1 MQEFLIGHFSSQIL
15 ITLRTLEVLI
25 MNQQSSEKVVFS
37 FLEKRQIYPLEPRGV
52 EKRYRLNFVE
62 GSLSLNVFSLLTP
75 GNVKYEI
82 SATTLE
88 FDDKNLAQ
96 NCQTFFSKA
105 YPKNSRFTSDWTLPS
120 VKQFKQQSNSV
131 TATITKPFF
140 MVELC
145 SHMILAVGITMPR
158 WSWLSACRKNELFL
172 CMFITNHA
180 SGHQKSPSSSFVVY
194 FIARPLTN
202 LSAAKQDWNL
212 PTCLLLELKGIKTL
226 AHLL

>member
-1 MQEFLIGHFSSQIL
+1 MKRLFSLSL
-15 ITLRTLEVLI
+15 
-25 MNQQSSEKVVFS
+25 K
-37 FLEKRQIYPLEPRGV
+37 KRQIYPLEPRGV

-105 YPKNSRFTSDWTLPS
+105 YPKSSRFTSDWTLPS

-202 LSAAKQDWNL
+202 LSAAKQD
-212 PTCLLLELKGIKTL
+212 
-226 AHLL
+226 